1 MIQVTSI
8 SHPSLV
14 NMDQK
19 GPEEQSPLVQVA
31 SSFDVLSLISLKMQL
46 GWGWGSF
53 R

>member
-8 SHPSLV
+8 SHPCLV

-31 SSFDVLSLISLKMQL
+31 SSFDILSLISLKMQL
-46 GWGWGSF
+46 VWGWGSF